1 MHNGD
6 KFSERDIEG
15 LCDVGYGNKMAD
27 IKKIGYK
34 GIGFKSVFMH
44 SQLVTV
50 QSGEYCFKFEKAQW
64 GNYWDSDWGIKDDS
78 RKYSMP
84 WQIIPIETTAPV
96 DVNADG
102 FNVITYIKTSK
113 SSFLKEKIQ
122 KLFSSSSFLLFLR
135 HTHINIDFIHNN
147 QVIVNLCKHTYG
159 DIVELL
165 TNNSVD
171 SKWLVYCNPEVKIDD
186 DIREIIAT
194 DGITPIKQGLTSP
207 FQRRTTECIKPSFH

>member
-1 MHNGD
+1 MSNSFINKLQEIKSKYSNPIQASTQAKSLDLLSSGIYTEEERFVFELLQNAVDAYNGISCLNVRIILLDNYLVFMHNGD

-113 SSFLKEKIQ
+113 SSF
-122 KLFSSSSFLLFLR
+122 S
-135 HTHINIDFIHNN
+135 
-147 QVIVNLCKHTYG
+147 
-159 DIVELL
+159 
-165 TNNSVD
+165 
-171 SKWLVYCNPEVKIDD
+171 
-186 DIREIIAT
+186 
-194 DGITPIKQGLTSP
+194 
-207 FQRRTTECIKPSFH
+207 